1 MTAETRKPLLAA
13 IATTLTVTLL
23 SYVMPPDYAATGVGL
38 AFLAATY
45 ALALRGADSA
55 QIRQFGLS
63 LAGLL
68 EPEPLSVRRLT
79 RGAAR
84 AGGFALA
91 AAALIFPLFWLGYV
105 VWWSPSRPFS
115 PVLRTAF
122 LDEVLGQSLV
132 IALPEE
138 AFYRGYLQSTLDQI
152 WRPRWRVLGATV
164 GPALLVS
171 SAIFALGHVLTE
183 VHPSRLAVFFPSLVF
198 GWLRART
205 GGIGAAVLFHAA
217 CNLFAAFL
225 GRGYGLFS

>member
-1 MTAETRKPLLAA
+1 MTTRARKPLLAA
-13 IATTLTVTLL
+13 VLTTIAVTVL

-38 AFLAATY
+38 AFLGATY
-45 ALALRGADSA
+45 WLALRGADSET
-55 QIRQFGLS
+55 IRRFGLS

-68 EPEPLSVRRLT
+68 EPEPLSARRLA

-84 AGGFALA
+84 ASGFALA
-91 AAALIFPLFWLGYV
+91 AAALFFPLFWLGYV
-105 VWWSPSRPFS
+105 LWWSPDRPFS
-115 PVLRTAF
+115 PVLRTAL

-138 AFYRGYLQSTLDQI
+138 AFYRGYLQSALDQA

-164 GPALLVS
+164 GPALVVS
-171 SAIFALGHVLTE
+171 SAVFAVGHVLTE

-198 GWLRART
+198 GWLRARS
-205 GGIGAAVLFHAA
+205 GGIGAAVSFHAA